1 MAEKSKQRVVK
12 MLYVA
17 GVILVPLIL
26 ILWVWAPAPEEA
38 DMMLDPRSPN
48 FPAAIQSLRSTSD
61 LLVTV
66 AMAVLGAIG
75 LLMVRLGRS
84 SPLIVGF
91 AAAGFLGALMGIF
104 FAGTVGFLAAFAL
117 ASPKSDIQMMMEML
131 NFQALATLIAGLS
144 LASIAVLEAFADKE
158 S

>member
-1 MAEKSKQRVVK
+1 MQGSTKGRVVK

-17 GVILVPLIL
+17 AVIAVPLIL
-26 ILWVWAPAPEEA
+26 IMWVWAPAPEEA
-38 DMMLDPRSPN
+38 SMHLDPKSPN

-91 AAAGFLGALMGIF
+91 AATGFFGALMGIF
-104 FAGTVGFLAAFAL
+104 FAGKVGFLAAFAL
-117 ASPKSDIQMMMEML
+117 ASPKSDIRMMLEML
-131 NFQALATLIAGLS
+131 NLQAVATLIAGLS
-144 LASIAVLEAFADKE
+144 LASIAVLEAFEDKA
-158 S
+158 